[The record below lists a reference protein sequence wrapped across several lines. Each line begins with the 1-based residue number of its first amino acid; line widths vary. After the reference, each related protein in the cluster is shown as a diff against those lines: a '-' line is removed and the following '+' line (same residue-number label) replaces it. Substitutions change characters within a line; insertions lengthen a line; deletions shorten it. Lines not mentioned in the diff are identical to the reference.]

1 MRVLNPPTNIPLFLF
16 VWLWCVQGGAGDA
29 MAVEGGREE
38 LQAKLQAT
46 EAQLRENRSAC
57 RSWSREWR

>member
-1 MRVLNPPTNIPLFLF
+1 
-16 VWLWCVQGGAGDA
+16 

-46 EAQLRENRSAC
+46 ERQLREKSERVSQLEQRVEVSCWGPHNLALHQGRHLGAF
-57 RSWSREWR
+57 